1 MTTDDPEAK
10 PTSALQQR
18 RFMHLRWDLDKT
30 HLRTEFDTL
39 KDLIATFRQ
48 KAEDKVAIAGATALL
63 RALLDPRERTH
74 RRVTF
79 ISGSPRQMR
88 KVLAKKLELDGV
100 EPDLFILK
108 PNLENLLRGRF
119 RALRGQVGYKLK
131 ALLISHMAAEHVDEY
146 LFGDDAE
153 QDAFIYSLYADILAG
168 RVDAVSLAAILN
180 TCKVYRGDIDEIM
193 AYHRRLF
200 ASGEVVRRIFIHLER
215 RSPLDRFAPYGG
227 RVCAIYNYFQCAIV
241 LFEMGALEPRG
252 LLSVIESL
260 EAQGYTPQ
268 RLANSLQD
276 LMRRGVLHY
285 NTVKSLAVELSTAES
300 TMGRPASRFLHAFE
314 DTVAQL
320 EDLQRPG
327 PRWEAEIN
335 YLGLYHEA
343 RFRRQ
348 QHRFLGI
355 RLLD

>member
-1 MTTDDPEAK
+1 MTSKTGSEGQAPE
-10 PTSALQQR
+10 PR

-30 HLRTEFDTL
+30 YLRTEFDTL

-48 KAEDKVAIAGATALL
+48 KAEDKVAVAGASALL

-88 KVLAKKLELDGV
+88 KVLTRKLELDGV
-100 EPDLFILK
+100 EPDMFILK

-131 ALLISHMAAEHVDEY
+131 ALLLSHMAAEHVDEY

-153 QDAFIYSLYADILAG
+153 QDAFIYSLYADIVAG
-168 RVDAVSLAAILN
+168 RVDAVALAAILT
-180 TCKVYRGDIDEIM
+180 TCKVYRLDVDEIM
-193 AYHRRLF
+193 AHHRQLF
-200 ASGEVVRRIFIHLER
+200 GSGEVVRRIFIHLER
-215 RSPLDRFAPYGG
+215 RSPLDRFAPYGA
-227 RVCAIYNYFQCAIV
+227 RVVAIYNYFQGALV
-241 LFEMGALEPRG
+241 LFEMGVLEPRG
-252 LLSVIESL
+252 LLAVTEAMES
-260 EAQGYTPQ
+260 QGYTPE
-268 RLANSLQD
+268 RLANSVQD
-276 LMRRGVLHY
+276 LMRRGVLQY
-285 NTVKSLAVELSTAES
+285 ATVQRLTAELAAAEA
-300 TMGRPASRFLHAFE
+300 TMGRPVPRFLHTFE
-314 DTVAQL
+314 DVVGAL

-327 PRWEAEIN
+327 QPWETAIN

-355 RLLD
+355 KLLD